1 MGHGQ
6 KGVLFVVVAYLFWG
20 LLPIFWKSIQ
30 DVPSVEIL
38 SHRVVWSAVI
48 LTAVQVIRNRWD
60 WLRINLKDA
69 KTRLTFIGTSGL
81 IGFSW
86 YIYVW
91 AVNSD
96 FIVETSLGYFINPL
110 VSVFLGVL
118 ILRERLRAVQWLAI
132 TIAAAG
138 VLYMTIVYGAFP
150 WIALALAFSF
160 GVYGLLR
167 KIGSL
172 GAVDGLT
179 FETGVLFLPALL
191 YLIFLESK
199 GLGTFAHVSLKTT
212 VLLSLT
218 GVVTAF
224 PLVLFAAS
232 VRRIPLTTV
241 GMLQYILPTML
252 FVLGVFKYEE
262 PFPLT
267 RLIGFII
274 IWTALILFSI
284 DGFFSMKNTRF
295 RRTFCEEGNKINNR
309 YRKEGVEYA
318 KR

>member
-6 KGVLFVVVAYLFWG
+6 KGVLFVVIAYLFWG

-38 SHRVVWSAVI
+38 CHRVVWSAVI
-48 LTAVQVIRNRWD
+48 LAAVQVIRNRWD
-60 WLRINLKDA
+60 WIRINLKDT

-86 YIYVW
+86 FIYVW
-91 AVNSD
+91 AVNSG

-118 ILRERLRAVQWLAI
+118 FLRERLRAVQWLAI
-132 TIAAAG
+132 TIAAVG

-160 GVYGLLR
+160 GIYGLLR

-191 YLIFLESK
+191 YLIILESK
-199 GLGTFAHVSLKTT
+199 GLGTFAHLSLKN
-212 VLLSLT
+212 
-218 GVVTAF
+218 
-224 PLVLFAAS
+224 
-232 VRRIPLTTV
+232 
-241 GMLQYILPTML
+241 
-252 FVLGVFKYEE
+252 E
-262 PFPLT
+262 
-267 RLIGFII
+267 
-274 IWTALILFSI
+274 
-284 DGFFSMKNTRF
+284 
-295 RRTFCEEGNKINNR
+295 
-309 YRKEGVEYA
+309 
-318 KR
+318 